1 MQQKQNKKSKPFSA
15 KNIESQKQNK
25 PMTNLSPSLF
35 TDDMGVCAAE
45 AMNPL
50 GCPGLLP
57 AWSLKMLFCLVLV
70 FLHIYHT

>member
-1 MQQKQNKKSKPFSA
+1 
-15 KNIESQKQNK
+15 
-25 PMTNLSPSLF
+25 MTNLSPPLF

-57 AWSLKMLFCLVLV
+57 AWSLKMLSFHILVILTMRSLLMHRKKLLEFQTDTLV
-70 FLHIYHT
+70 PIAFTP